1 MLNLLGAAEI
11 REIAERIGVNPTK
24 KLGQNFVVD
33 ANTCRRIVKTA
44 DVSESDVA
52 LEIGPGLGSL
62 TLALLEV
69 ARHVVAVEID
79 TRLADELPIT
89 VERHDVSMDRLTI
102 VNKDALEVTELPV
115 APTVLVANLPYNVSV
130 PVLLRFLEL
139 FPTLNS
145 GVVMV
150 QSEVADRLAAKP
162 GSKNYGSPSVKASWW
177 ADVTLAGNVGRSIF
191 WPVPNVD
198 SSLVKFV
205 RHASPGDEALRLTTF
220 RLIDAAFAQRRKM
233 LRGAIAD
240 AVGGSSIAIDLIAEA
255 EIDPDCRGETL
266 VLADYLALAHAFAR
280 HQ

>member
-255 EIDPDCRGETL
+255 GIDPDCRGETL

-280 HQ
+280 LH